1 MDKEFKNVHIENDK
15 LNAPFLL
22 AASFRGLVK
31 FLGSHSD
38 KGVLYWHFFPEDKC
52 KFLLEQFRSKTE
64 PVIPA
69 KDLFEAIETFW
80 KQVNE
85 VRDERNR
92 NGSIKKY

>member
-1 MDKEFKNVHIENDK
+1 MDKEFKNVLIENDK

-38 KGVLYWHFFPEDKC
+38 KGILYWHFFPEDKC
-52 KFLLEQFRSKTE
+52 RFLLEQFRAKTE
-64 PVIPA
+64 PPIPA

-80 KQVNE
+80 KQINE
-85 VRDERNR
+85 VRNERMRHGGTENR
-92 NGSIKKY
+92 

>member
-15 LNAPFLL
+15 FSAPFLL

-31 FLGSHSD
+31 FLGSNTD
-38 KGVLYWHFFPEDKC
+38 KGVLYWHFFPEDKV
-52 KFLLEQFRSKTE
+52 KFLLEQFRSKIE
-64 PVIPA
+64 PAIPA

-85 VRDERNR
+85 VRDGGIRH
-92 NGSIKKY
+92 GSSKKY